1 MADGGVTLR
10 RTWPQRVVVLAGVGL
25 VVAALTGAWGVQTL
39 YDGLAEVDR
48 VAIPA
53 EVLQTDTV
61 PGEPV
66 NFLLVGTDSA
76 EGIDPADEIHIGRE
90 VDPRGRH
97 NADSISILRLDPR
110 SGQAWVMSIP
120 RDLYVDIPGASTGRI
135 NSTLLIEGPETLIAT
150 VRETFGIEINHYVV
164 LDFYG
169 FREVV
174 DELGGVPVW
183 FEYPS
188 RSRDQTGLQIVEP
201 GCHVLDG
208 VDALRYVRTR
218 DYEQFIDGSWVQVGN
233 SDFGRIERQQDFLVL
248 TLDRAIQRGARNPR
262 TLASLVEAGAQ
273 SVELDQ
279 ALTVAE
285 LADLGGFFADFD
297 PENLARFTPEVT
309 TEYDGSRYLGE
320 VLKPD
325 VNEEIYAVFRGQA
338 GGLAPSDVELDVV
351 VSDATHLDEGADV
364 DLLGTLG
371 FLVHDAA
378 ALQTAAPTSVVL
390 YPPGERPAAVQVAR
404 HLIPIPALVE
414 DPDVEGVTLVLGDDH
429 EQVAFFAPHAYD
441 MAIAEIEERGQVP
454 VPDLATAAVPGA
466 SSTSDGDAP
475 ASTPPTTTVGVDD
488 RSDAATPTDT
498 SGIIGRPPEGVTC
511 T

>member
-1 MADGGVTLR
+1 
-10 RTWPQRVVVLAGVGL
+10 
-25 VVAALTGAWGVQTL
+25 
-39 YDGLAEVDR
+39 
-48 VAIPA
+48 
-53 EVLQTDTV
+53 
-61 PGEPV
+61 
-66 NFLLVGTDSA
+66 
-76 EGIDPADEIHIGRE
+76 
-90 VDPRGRH
+90 
-97 NADSISILRLDPR
+97 
-110 SGQAWVMSIP
+110 MSIP

-338 GGLAPSDVELDVV
+338 GGLAPSDVELHVV
-351 VSDATHLDEGADV
+351 VSDATHLD
-364 DLLGTLG
+364 
-371 FLVHDAA
+371 
-378 ALQTAAPTSVVL
+378 
-390 YPPGERPAAVQVAR
+390 
-404 HLIPIPALVE
+404 
-414 DPDVEGVTLVLGDDH
+414 
-429 EQVAFFAPHAYD
+429 
-441 MAIAEIEERGQVP
+441 
-454 VPDLATAAVPGA
+454 
-466 SSTSDGDAP
+466 
-475 ASTPPTTTVGVDD
+475 
-488 RSDAATPTDT
+488 
-498 SGIIGRPPEGVTC
+498 
-511 T
+511 

>member
-1 MADGGVTLR
+1 M
-10 RTWPQRVVVLAGVGL
+10 VLAGIGL
-25 VVAALTGAWGVQTL
+25 IGAALAGAWGVQTL
-39 YDGLAEVDR
+39 YDGLADVER
-48 VAIPA
+48 VAISG
-53 EVLQTDTV
+53 EVLRTDTV

-76 EGIDPADEIHIGRE
+76 EGIDPDDPIHIGRE

-110 SGQAWVMSIP
+110 SGQAWVMSVP
-120 RDLYVDIPGASTGRI
+120 RDLYVDVPGSGQQRI
-135 NSTLLIEGPETLIAT
+135 NATLLIEGPETLIET

-164 LDFYG
+164 LDFFG

-183 FEYPS
+183 FDHPS
-188 RSRDQTGLQIVEP
+188 RSREQTGLQVLEP

-208 VDALRYVRTR
+208 VDSLRYVRTR
-218 DYEQFIDGSWVQVGN
+218 DYEQFVDGSWVQVGN

-285 LADLGGFFADFD
+285 LADLGGFFADFA
-297 PENLARFTPEVT
+297 PENLARFTPQVT

-320 VLKPD
+320 VLVPE
-325 VNEEIYAVFRGQA
+325 VNEEIFAIFRGEAA
-338 GGLAPSDVELDVV
+338 GLTPADVELDVV
-351 VSDATHLDEGADV
+351 VSDPVHLADGADV
-364 DLLGTLG
+364 DLLHRLG
-371 FLVHDAA
+371 FGVVDAA
-378 ALQTAAPTSVVL
+378 ALADRAPTSVVL
-390 YPPGERPAAVQVAR
+390 YPPGERPAAVEVAR
-404 HLIPIPALVE
+404 HLIPIPAVVE
-414 DPDVEGVTLVLGDDH
+414 DPDLERVTLVLGDDH
-429 EQVAFFAPHAYD
+429 EQIAWFAAHDYD
-441 MAIAEIEERGQVP
+441 KAIAEIEELGEVP
-454 VPDLATAAVPGA
+454 VPDLATSPVPGGSA
-466 SSTSDGDAP
+466 EAFADDRPSTSATPSTTIAADV
-475 ASTPPTTTVGVDD
+475 ASDTELEPTTDST
-488 RSDAATPTDT
+488 
-498 SGIIGRPPEGVTC
+498 GIIGRPPAGETC